1 MAIGFRASSSADK
14 ASAAATETITKPT
27 GTASTD
33 ILVIAFGTDKGSNV
47 AQTITPPSGWT
58 RIGAQVSQTNG
69 ASQIVLLDAFW
80 SLGSNASLGFGN
92 SVSGAA
98 VQQGWV
104 CGAFTGVDNTTPID
118 VADGTGNKGT
128 FANTLTVNGV
138 TIVTDQAWD
147 CFAAADWLG
156 GVFSATSF
164 TVAENGHTNAS
175 AALLYNT
182 TPKSTGATGTVTFSD
197 TLGGSGTQIMEA
209 IRFALRPAVT
219 ATKARPPFR
228 RRVRWFT
235 KAA

>member
-14 ASAAATETITKPT
+14 ATALATETITKPT

-92 SVSGAA
+92 SASGAA
-98 VQQGWV
+98 VQQGWL

-118 VADGTGNKGT
+118 VADNGIKNSAAG
-128 FANTLTVNGV
+128 TLTVTGV
-138 TIVTDQAWD
+138 TIVTANAWD
-147 CFAAADWLG
+147 CMAAADWSG

-175 AALLYNT
+175 AALLYNQ
-182 TPKSTGATGTVTFSD
+182 TPKSTGATGTATLSD
-197 TLGGSGTQIMEA
+197 TLGTGAQI
-209 IRFALRPAVT
+209 PAAT
-219 ATKARPPFR
+219 ATSAPPVYR

>member
-14 ASAAATETITKPT
+14 ATALATETITKPT

-92 SVSGAA
+92 SASGAA
-98 VQQGWV
+98 VQQGWS

-118 VADGTGNKGT
+118 VADGTGNKNTATG
-128 FANTLTVNGV
+128 TLTVNGV
-138 TIVTDQAWD
+138 TIVTANAWD
-147 CFAAADWLG
+147 CMAAADWSG

-175 AALLYNT
+175 AGLLYNT
-182 TPKSTGATGTVTFSD
+182 TPKSTGATGTATLSD
-197 TLGGSGTQIMEA
+197 TLGTSTQILEA
-209 IRFALRPAVT
+209 IRFALRPAAT
-219 ATKARPPFR
+219 ATKAPPTYR